1 MANAPPPASDL
12 MQWPSA
18 ALTSLRRQL
27 DREWRAGLI
36 HRMTIAGP
44 KPQGLAIRPRDHR
57 PPDPSR
63 GAELEGG
70 VFTYGGETLEAG
82 PRGDPWRRPAPSKRF
97 AAYLHGFG
105 WAPDL
110 IATGEEGA
118 RETLRL
124 WLEWRRVFG
133 RYNAFA
139 WSGEALE
146 RRVFNLACATPA
158 LIPLASEAE
167 GAALT
172 DSLARQARHLLT
184 DDDDRGRAA
193 ERACVAALAGAALA
207 GPAGDRLM
215 ARSLAKLAKAAPE
228 AVLRDGVHA
237 SRSPERGLELLF
249 DLLALDDALS
259 QRGAPAP
266 LDVARSIDRIG
277 AATRFFALPHGRLA
291 AFNGGE
297 TGSRP
302 HVATALALDT
312 AASDPGKSAP
322 YGRFH
327 RLQGSGLELIVDVGA
342 AARGPWAE
350 DACGQTGAMEVVCDG
365 RWRLIAGSAT
375 SAKAP
380 PGESAAQGPRGGS
393 CLALGESWPN
403 PEEDV
408 AVERQ
413 ESEDAVWLDLAH
425 EGWRREFGFATTRR
439 LYLDLKTGELRGED
453 AMNTSGRSRR
463 GAISFEVR
471 FHLVPG
477 VAASIASDGKSALL
491 RPAGGTGW
499 RLRSDTE
506 LRLEP
511 GAIFEDGVPRSAEV
525 LVVAGIVSLAKGVRV
540 RWKLSRDEARD

>member
-1 MANAPPPASDL
+1 
-12 MQWPSA
+12 MQWPTT
-18 ALTSLRRQL
+18 ALASLRRQL
-27 DREWRAGLI
+27 GREWRAGPI
-36 HRMTIAGP
+36 HRLTIAGP
-44 KPQGLAIRPRDHR
+44 KPHGLAIRPRDHR
-57 PPDPSR
+57 PPDPSH
-63 GAELEGG
+63 GAMIVGG
-70 VFTYGGETLEAG
+70 VFTHGGETLEAG

-97 AAYLHGFG
+97 AAHLHGFG

-110 IATGEEGA
+110 IATGEDGA
-118 RETLRL
+118 REALRL

-133 RYNAFA
+133 RYNTFA
-139 WSGEALE
+139 WSGAALE

-167 GAALT
+167 AAALT
-172 DSLARQARHLLT
+172 DGLARQARHLLA
-184 DDDDRGRAA
+184 DDDDPGRAV

-207 GPAGDRLM
+207 GPAGDRLL
-215 ARSLAKLAKAAPE
+215 ARSLARLAKAAPE

-277 AATRFFALPHGRLA
+277 AATRFFALPTARLA

-297 TGSRP
+297 TCAPPR
-302 HVATALALDT
+302 VAAALALD
-312 AASDPGKSAP
+312 AASSDPGKSAP

-327 RLQGSGLELIVDVGA
+327 RLQGAGLELIVDVGV

-350 DACGQTGAMEVVCDG
+350 SACAQTGAIEVVCDG
-365 RWRLIAGSAT
+365 RWRLIAGSAA

-380 PGESAAQGPRGGS
+380 PGESVRGPRGGS
-393 CLALGESWPN
+393 CLALGESWPD

-408 AVERQ
+408 AVDRQ
-413 ESEDAVWLDLAH
+413 ESEDAVWLDLSH
-425 EGWRREFGFATTRR
+425 DGWRRELGLSCTRR
-439 LYLDLKTGELRGED
+439 LYLDLEAGELRGED
-453 AMNTSGRSRR
+453 AMSPSGRARR
-463 GAISFEVR
+463 GATSFEVR
-471 FHLVPG
+471 FHLAPG

-499 RLRSDTE
+499 RLRGDAE
-506 LRLEP
+506 FRLEP
-511 GAIFEDGVPRSAEV
+511 GAIFEEGVPRAAEE
-525 LVVAGIVSLAKGVRV
+525 VVMAGAVSLAKGARV